1 MIRSTEGIRNVLVRI
16 CEAQATI
23 RGIDSRE
30 SVSQREVLE
39 STTMSKRSGSRV
51 RAGIAGVVGAVVALG
66 ISELVHGLYASVP
79 SILVSIAQR
88 IVELTPGK
96 LVTAGI
102 ELLGKADIPTLIATV
117 LIGTVAITF
126 FLGNLAV
133 RHPSLALAGVAV
145 LAAIAAAAALAD
157 PFVATAP
164 TVITIAGALLAGAAV
179 TELLLRAAGLRAT
192 TVESTEE
199 PTLAGEPGSAPSP
212 VMRSREA
219 GSEGRISVGRG
230 DFLLLGGGAAVAG
243 LAAVGVGRL
252 LGGGTPES
260 LAKPKKLNL
269 PEAPEKKQPAGK
281 SQQEEAQKSAGKA
294 VTHETLPQP
303 PADASIDVPGM
314 PKLITPASTFYLI
327 DTALSSPR
335 IDVNDWTLS
344 VKGAVDNP
352 FDFSYKDLLDMST
365 READITLSCVS
376 NPLGGGL
383 VSNGRWTGVL
393 LSDVLEEAGMSRDKI
408 TSASRQLVGRSV
420 DGFTTGFKTD
430 IALDGRNAL
439 VAFGLNGSELPVKHG
454 YPVRRVIPGLY
465 GYISAT
471 KWLTEIELTNWNF
484 DAYWIQRTWSKEG
497 PIKTQSRIDTVKDG
511 DNLSAGKNPIG
522 GVAWAP
528 HRGIEKVEVST
539 DGGQTWNE
547 ASLAKQL
554 AEDTWR
560 QYAYDWNARPGDYI
574 IQVRATDGNGE
585 TQTASKAPPH
595 PSGAT
600 GYHTID
606 VTVG

>member
-16 CEAQATI
+16 CEVQATI
-23 RGIDSRE
+23 RGIDSRG

-133 RHPSLALAGVAV
+133 RHPTLALAGVAV

-157 PFVATAP
+157 PFVATVP

-179 TELLLRAAGLRAT
+179 TELLLRAAGLRA

-230 DFLLLGGGAAVAG
+230 NFLLLGGGAAVAG
-243 LAAVGVGRL
+243 LAAAGVGRL

-269 PEAPEKKQPAGK
+269 PEAPDKKQPAGK
-281 SQQEEAQKSAGKA
+281 GQQEEEAQKSTGKA
-294 VTHETLPQP
+294 ITHETLPQP

-352 FDFSYKDLLDMST
+352 VDFSYKDLLGMST

-376 NPLGGGL
+376 NPVGGGL

-408 TSASRQLVGRSV
+408 TNASSQ
-420 DGFTTGFKTD
+420 
-430 IALDGRNAL
+430 
-439 VAFGLNGSELPVKHG
+439 LPVKHG
-454 YPVRRVIPGLY
+454 YPVRLVIPGLY
-465 GYISAT
+465 GYVSAT

-497 PIKTQSRIDTVKDG
+497 PVKTQSRIDTIADG
-511 DNLSAGKNPIG
+511 DNLSAGSNPIG
-522 GVAWAP
+522 GIAWAP
-528 HRGIEKVEVST
+528 HRGIEQVEVST
-539 DGGQTWNE
+539 DGGQTWNT
-547 ASLAKQL
+547 ANLAKQL
-554 AEDTWR
+554 AADTWR
-560 QYAYDWNARPGDYI
+560 QYVYDWNATPGDYT
-574 IQVRATDGNGE
+574 IQVRATDGNGQ
-585 TQTASKAPPH
+585 TQTAAEAPPH

-600 GYHTID
+600 GYHTIEAS
-606 VTVG
+606 VG

>member
-1 MIRSTEGIRNVLVRI
+1 MIRSTERIRNVLVRI

-39 STTMSKRSGSRV
+39 STTMSKKSESRV

-157 PFVATAP
+157 PFVATVP

-192 TVESTEE
+192 VEE

-230 DFLLLGGGAAVAG
+230 DFLLLSGGAAVAG
-243 LAAVGVGRL
+243 LAAAGVGRL
-252 LGGGTPES
+252 LGGRTPES
-260 LAKPKKLNL
+260 AAKPKKLNL
-269 PEAPEKKQPAGK
+269 HEAPDKKQPAGK
-281 SQQEEAQKSAGKA
+281 GQQEEAQKSAGKA

-352 FDFSYKDLLDMST
+352 VDFSYKDLLGMST

-376 NPLGGGL
+376 NPVGGGL

-408 TSASRQLVGRSV
+408 TNASRQLVGRSV

-439 VAFGLNGSELPVKHG
+439 VAFGLNGSELPIKHG
-454 YPVRRVIPGLY
+454 YPVRLVIPGLY
-465 GYISAT
+465 GYVSAT

-484 DAYWIQRTWSKEG
+484 DAYWIQRTWTKEG
-497 PIKTQSRIDTVKDG
+497 PVKTQSRIDTVNDG
-511 DNLSAGKNPIG
+511 DNLSPGKNPIG
-522 GVAWAP
+522 GIAWAP

-539 DGGQTWNE
+539 DGGETWNT
-547 ASLAKQL
+547 AHLAKQL

-560 QYAYDWNARPGDYI
+560 QYVYDWNARPGDYT

>member
-1 MIRSTEGIRNVLVRI
+1 MIRSTERIRNVLVRI

-39 STTMSKRSGSRV
+39 STTMSKKSESRV

-157 PFVATAP
+157 PFVATVP

-192 TVESTEE
+192 VEE

-230 DFLLLGGGAAVAG
+230 DFLLLSGGAAVAG
-243 LAAVGVGRL
+243 LAAAGVGRL
-252 LGGGTPES
+252 LGGRTPES
-260 LAKPKKLNL
+260 AAKPKKLNL
-269 PEAPEKKQPAGK
+269 HEAPDKKQPAGK
-281 SQQEEAQKSAGKA
+281 GQQEEAQKSAGKA

-352 FDFSYKDLLDMST
+352 VDFSYKDLLGMST

-376 NPLGGGL
+376 NTVGGGL

-408 TSASRQLVGRSV
+408 TNASRQLVGRSV

-439 VAFGLNGSELPVKHG
+439 VAFGLNGSELPIKHG
-454 YPVRRVIPGLY
+454 YPVRLVIPGLY
-465 GYISAT
+465 GYVSAT

-484 DAYWIQRTWSKEG
+484 DAYWIQRTWTKEG
-497 PIKTQSRIDTVKDG
+497 PVKTQSRIDTVNDG
-511 DNLSAGKNPIG
+511 DNLSPGKNPIG
-522 GVAWAP
+522 GIAWAP

-539 DGGQTWNE
+539 DGGETWNT
-547 ASLAKQL
+547 AHLAKQL

-560 QYAYDWNARPGDYI
+560 QYVYDWNARPGDYT

-600 GYHTID
+600 GYHTIS